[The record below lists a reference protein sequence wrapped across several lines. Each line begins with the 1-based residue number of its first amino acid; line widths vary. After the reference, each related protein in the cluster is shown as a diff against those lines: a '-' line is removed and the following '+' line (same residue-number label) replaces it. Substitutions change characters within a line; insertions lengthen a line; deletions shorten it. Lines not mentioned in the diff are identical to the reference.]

1 MFRNGGKC
9 SHTDPTRQI
18 YTFVV
23 KLPADESILQAF
35 ENTATSYQDIF
46 PLGQPFKCLYAI
58 HALREYLSTRRLK
71 TQVLQVSSQDT
82 DTQQKTA
89 LEQHNALLKAM
100 SLLVGAICDPEIV
113 MQCPSE
119 ALQVSLSL
127 QLVESFL
134 QLLKGKPPP
143 MQSVLAS
150 WLCQF

>member
-1 MFRNGGKC
+1 MSRNRAKC
-9 SHTDPTRQI
+9 RYTDLTWQI

-35 ENTATSYQDIF
+35 ENESTSYRDIF

-89 LEQHNALLKAM
+89 LEQHDALLKAM
-100 SLLVGAICDPEIV
+100 SLLVGAICDPEIAI
-113 MQCPSE
+113 QCSSE
-119 ALQVSLSL
+119 ALRVSLSL

-134 QLLKGKPPP
+134 QLLKG
-143 MQSVLAS
+143 QSPAV
-150 WLCQF
+150 